1 MKIAKNLN
9 YLAKLIQSTA
19 STSRESLAFLLILKA
34 SSHTPGGQSLSL
46 IVANLQLNKVPGLPQ
61 RNCVLLPF
69 TVWILF
75 FKQVNQHPSACLYQV
90 CIPAPKSVQMA
101 ATNFHSK
108 SIPVHIVA
116 FGLIHQA
123 IETIKMRRVTSSSQ
137 YSLRV
142 TNCGVT
148 IGIILVEALLNPY
161 M

>member
-1 MKIAKNLN
+1 
-9 YLAKLIQSTA
+9 
-19 STSRESLAFLLILKA
+19 
-34 SSHTPGGQSLSL
+34 
-46 IVANLQLNKVPGLPQ
+46 
-61 RNCVLLPF
+61 
-69 TVWILF
+69 
-75 FKQVNQHPSACLYQV
+75 
-90 CIPAPKSVQMA
+90 MA

-142 TNCGVT
+142 TNFVVT